1 MKPNSAAA
9 SIGTVKNMNMRLLVA
24 ALATLVV
31 ARAAELERPKAG
43 KVDILRLK
51 DVKPGMQGVAWTVF
65 SGTEPEPVPIEII
78 GTWKG
83 QLGPQ
88 QDVILAK
95 MGGKAKETNVAAG
108 MSGSP
113 VYIDGKL
120 VGAVALRFS
129 VFSPDAICGITP
141 IERMLEI
148 QDFDKSRPADARTPE
163 RGSGQRAASIEIP
176 GEMLGRL
183 VSAGADGSLP
193 QHVPTLTEID
203 TPLVLSGFTTA
214 AVDAFQ
220 PLFQQMGITA
230 VQGGA
235 SAAELTAKPAAGWE
249 HSLNPGDAVAG
260 ILVSGDMSATGMGT
274 VTYNDGKRVLAF
286 GHQFFD
292 LGPLDMPMAKS
303 DILMVLSSAFQPTKF
318 GNATEVVGA
327 LRQDRYSGIMGELGA
342 EAPSIPVH
350 VKLRSQGAGGNVFK
364 EKDLH
369 FQVFVH
375 QKWTPFL
382 MMLTLFNSLQQMNE
396 YADEMTYRMSGN
408 VAMDGTPDI
417 HVSTML
423 APGEMPVPP
432 PMVLAGWWGDKF
444 NRLFLNP
451 VTMPK
456 LKSVD
461 VTVDLLPERRVATIE
476 NAWTPS
482 SEVEAG
488 TEIPVKVFLRPYR
501 GERIERSLTVKI
513 PAGMPKG
520 EHRIVF
526 SDADTMNR
534 MQHAAAAGRSL
545 YGYAADRFAAESGA
559 RKQPVVCFAG
569 GGPSDVLLER
579 QDASG
584 SAGFHSERA
593 ANGAEHEPGADR
605 VAGERDGAV
614 RGPVRPGGQRQLFAE
629 NHGKVAQKHS

>member
-1 MKPNSAAA
+1 MH
-9 SIGTVKNMNMRLLVA
+9 MRLVFA

-31 ARAAELERPKAG
+31 ARAAELQRPKAG
-43 KVDILRLK
+43 KVEILHLK
-51 DVKPGMQGVAWTVF
+51 DVKPGMQGIAWTVF

-83 QLGPQ
+83 QMGPQ

-148 QDFDKSRPADARTPE
+148 QDFDKSRPSDARTPE
-163 RGSGQRAASIEIP
+163 HGSGQRAGSMEI
-176 GEMLGRL
+176 LGHM
-183 VSAGADGSLP
+183 VSGGMDGSMP

-203 TPLVLSGFTTA
+203 TPLVLSGFTAA

-235 SAAELTAKPAAGWE
+235 SATELTAKPAPGWQK
-249 HSLNPGDAVAG
+249 SLNPGEAVAG

-274 VTYNDGKRVLAF
+274 VTYNDGKRILAF
-286 GHQFFD
+286 GHQFFN

-327 LRQDRYSGIMGELGA
+327 LKQDRYSGIMGELGA

-350 VKLRSQGAGGNVFK
+350 VKLRSQGASGGVFK

-369 FQVFVH
+369 FNVFVH

-382 MMLTLFNSLQQMNE
+382 MTLTLFNSLQQMNE

-408 VAMDGTPDI
+408 VEMDGTPNI
-417 HVSTML
+417 HVATML
-423 APGEMPVPP
+423 APNEMPVPA
-432 PMVLAGWWGDKF
+432 PMALAGWWGDKF

-451 VTMPK
+451 VAMPK

-488 TEIPVKVFLRPYR
+488 TEIPVKLFLRPYR
-501 GERIERSLTVKI
+501 GERIERSIMVKI

-520 EHRIVF
+520 DHRILF

-534 MQHAAAAGRSL
+534 MQHAAAAGDRYMAMPETVSL
-545 YGYAADRFAAESGA
+545 LNQERGNNQVYVSLVEGRPTYYSSDKIMPSLPGSILNVIQTERNSSRALIGTPESSTEQLA
-559 RKQPVVCFAG
+559 IPFDEVV
-569 GGPSDVLLER
+569 
-579 QDASG
+579 SG
-584 SAGFHSERA
+584 SYSLRIT
-593 ANGAEHEPGADR
+593 
-605 VAGERDGAV
+605 V
-614 RGPVRPGGQRQLFAE
+614 
-629 NHGKVAQKHS
+629 K

>member
-1 MKPNSAAA
+1 
-9 SIGTVKNMNMRLLVA
+9 MNKRLVFA
-24 ALATLVV
+24 ALACGVF
-31 ARAAELERPKAG
+31 AQAADLERPKAG
-43 KVDILRLK
+43 KVEILHLS
-51 DVKPGMQGVAWTVF
+51 DVKPGMQGTAWTVF
-65 SGTEPEPVPIEII
+65 TGTDPEPVPIEII
-78 GTWKG
+78 GVWKG
-83 QLGPQ
+83 QLGPK

-95 MGGKAKETNVAAG
+95 MGGKAKDTNVAAG

-113 VYIDGKL
+113 VYINGKL

-148 QDFDKSRPADARTPE
+148 EDFDQSRPSDARTPDKVP
-163 RGSGQRAASIEIP
+163 GDRAAAMEIP
-176 GEMLGRL
+176 GELLGKL
-183 VSAGADGSLP
+183 VSAGMGSLP
-193 QHVPTLTEID
+193 RVPTMTPID
-203 TPLVLSGFTTA
+203 TPLILSGFNTA
-214 AVDAFQ
+214 TVSTFQ

-235 SAAELTAKPAAGWE
+235 SAQGLTAKPVKGWE
-249 HSLNPGDAVAG
+249 HALNPGDAVAG

-274 VTYNDGKRVLAF
+274 VTYNDGKRILAF

-292 LGPLDMPMAKS
+292 LGPLNMPMAKS
-303 DILMVLSSAFQPTKF
+303 EILMVLSSSFQPTKF
-318 GNATEVVGA
+318 GNATDVVGA

-350 VKLRSQGAGGNVFK
+350 VKLRSHGAGDTVFK
-364 EKDLH
+364 EKDLN
-369 FQVFVH
+369 FNVFVH

-408 VAMDGTPDI
+408 VTLDGMQSVHI
-417 HVSTML
+417 STML
-423 APGEMPVPP
+423 APSEMPAPP

-444 NRLFLNP
+444 NRLFLNS
-451 VTMPK
+451 VATPK
-456 LKSVD
+456 LKNVD

-482 SEVEAG
+482 TEVEAG

-501 GERIERSLTVKI
+501 GERLEKSMTVKI

-520 EHRIVF
+520 DHRILF

-534 MQHAAAAGRSL
+534 MQHAAAAGNRYMDIPETVSL
-545 YGYAADRFAAESGA
+545 LNQERGNNALFVSLVEGRPTYYSDDKTMPALPASVLNVLQTERTASRALVGSPETATQQFSVPFD
-559 RKQPVVCFAG
+559 QVV
-569 GGPSDVLLER
+569 
-579 QDASG
+579 SG
-584 SAGFHSERA
+584 SYSLRIT
-593 ANGAEHEPGADR
+593 
-605 VAGERDGAV
+605 V
-614 RGPVRPGGQRQLFAE
+614 
-629 NHGKVAQKHS
+629 K